1 MTLANN
7 SSPTG
12 QRLIV
17 SEQTSSTHAGE
28 GKEKDKQ
35 LQKITMMCYNGF
47 CQAAIEATGQ
57 KGLVSQE
64 ALMWCYEHD
73 QIGIKR

>member
-35 LQKITMMCYNGF
+35 LQKNHYDVLQWLLPGSHRGNRS
-47 CQAAIEATGQ
+47 ERPRV
-57 KGLVSQE
+57 KGSPRGVL
-64 ALMWCYEHD
+64 
-73 QIGIKR
+73 